1 MSNFF
6 LFISFIALLG
16 GCATTGQTQ
25 KPSAK
30 PQKPQ
35 VEIVEAEGLAPL
47 SDDLI
52 KSREIAISDAQK
64 RAVELVVG
72 VYVSAENFVSKA
84 KLIEDNITGETE
96 GYIEKYEILKEWKEE
111 PFYKVK
117 IKARVRKDDLT
128 KKIEELNL
136 APKEQTTATVSFWIK
151 EKIDEQPSES
161 SVVEKEIMQIF
172 TDAGFTVSDRKP
184 QEYYKDIQN
193 ILDENPE
200 NLESN
205 LKSDIVV
212 IGDASSNFN
221 TDKGLG
227 GFISYRAIVSLKVIK
242 NLNKDI
248 ITTLQETAGGVDL
261 NKELAAKASLINVG
275 RKSGKELKER
285 IIKYFQEHPYSNIV
299 LKGETSINEINTLV
313 RRIRALPTVKDCW
326 LKSFSGNE
334 ALLEFII
341 KRGKISDVAKQIE
354 QIEIPYKILTVDNYT
369 ISMEKK

>member
-6 LFISFIALLG
+6 LLISFIALLG

-96 GYIEKYEILKEWKEE
+96 GYIEKYDILKEWQED
-111 PFYKVK
+111 PFYKVR
-117 IKARVRKDDLT
+117 IKARVRKEDLS

-151 EKIDEQPSES
+151 EKIDGQPSET

-193 ILDENPE
+193 ILDETPE

-275 RKSGKELKER
+275 RKSGKELTER
-285 IIKYFQEHPYSNIV
+285 ITKYFQEHPYNNIV

-326 LKSFSGNE
+326 LRSFSGNE
-334 ALLEFII
+334 ALLEFVI

-354 QIEIPYKILTVDNYT
+354 QTEIPYKILNIDNYSIT
-369 ISMEKK
+369 MEKK

>member
-136 APKEQTTATVSFWIK
+136 TPKEQTTATVSFWIK